1 MNVNELKS
9 KKMDILVVDDT
20 PINLR
25 LLSNLLTEG
34 GYEVRKAISGKLA
47 LLAASSHP
55 PDLILLDIM
64 MPEMDGYEVC
74 KQLKSSPATCD
85 IPVIF
90 LSALDDVADKMKAFD
105 AGGADYITKP
115 FQVKEIMAR
124 VQNQLTIL
132 QQKKQLK
139 SQNLWLQKEIA
150 EREETE
156 VLLKA
161 QTEKLQQALEELKRA
176 QSQLVQTEKMS
187 SLGQLVA
194 GLAHEIN
201 NPVTFISGNI
211 NHAYEYM
218 KDLINLIEVYQ
229 AEYPGPNPI
238 IKEALE
244 SLDLDFVK
252 GDVQKVVES
261 MNVGVERIRNII
273 RSLQNF
279 SRLDQA
285 QVKSVDLHEGLEST
299 LILLQSRLIDTSG
312 ETKIQVIKDYGKLPK
327 VTCCPGEINQ
337 VFMNILAN
345 AIDALEEAKQKGFF
359 LDKEPMIRISTEL
372 EDNDFVVIKIS
383 DNGMGIK
390 EEVKTQIFDPFFS
403 TKPVGRGTGLGLSI
417 SYSII
422 VETHGGQ
429 LNCFSKPGQGTDFKI
444 VFPLNLDKLIK

>member
-1 MNVNELKS
+1 
-9 KKMDILVVDDT
+9 MDILVVDDT

-25 LLSNLLTEG
+25 LLSNLLSER

-64 MPEMDGYEVC
+64 MPDMDGYEVC
-74 KQLKSSPATCD
+74 QQLKASPITCD

-105 AGGADYITKP
+105 CGGSDYITKP
-115 FQVKEIMAR
+115 FQVKEVMAR

-139 SQNLWLQKEIA
+139 LQNILLEKEIS
-150 EREETE
+150 ERHEAE
-156 VLLKA
+156 VLLKS
-161 QTEKLQQALEELKRA
+161 QSKKLEQALQEIKRT

-187 SLGQLVA
+187 SLGKLVA
-194 GLAHEIN
+194 GFAHEIN

-218 KDLINLIEVYQ
+218 QNLLDLIEVYQ
-229 AEYPGPNPI
+229 VEYPRQTPAI
-238 IKEALE
+238 EQALE
-244 SLDLDFVK
+244 SIDLAFVK
-252 GDVQKVVES
+252 EDLQKIIES

-273 RSLQNF
+273 FSLQNF

-285 QVKSVDLHEGLEST
+285 QVKPVDLHEGIESA
-299 LILLQSRLIDTSG
+299 LILQKSRLVKESG
-312 ETKIQVIKDYGKLPK
+312 EAKIQVIKHYAQLPK
-327 VTCCPGEINQ
+327 VTCYPGEINQ
-337 VFMNILAN
+337 VFMNILSN

-359 LDKEPMIRISTEL
+359 MEKEPTITIYTEL
-372 EDNDFVVIKIS
+372 EGNDFVGVRIC
-383 DNGMGIK
+383 DNGVGIS
-390 EEVKTQIFDPFFS
+390 EEIKSQIFDPFFS

-417 SYSII
+417 SYSIV
-422 VETHGGQ
+422 VEAHGGQ
-429 LNCFSKPGQGTDFKI
+429 LNCFSIPGQGAEFKI
-444 VFPLNLDKLIK
+444 TLPLNLDKLIK